1 MKNTKEIKAL
11 FHLLDDPDREIFETV
26 SDKIVH
32 YGKEIIPNLEHF
44 WEETTDNTI
53 QERIETIIHKVNFN
67 DTFHDLKTWFQS
79 SKPALISGAF
89 MLARYRYP
97 EMSEEV
103 CRKTIKSLYQSCWLE
118 LHNYLTPLEQI
129 NVINSVFYSMYK
141 FAGFDLEANKAGHYY
156 ISEVLETRQGNN
168 YSLGTIYQILCEM
181 LDIPVFAIQLPRQHL
196 LAYFDNQYDFFNKDQ
211 KQTQRIQ
218 FYIDANSGTI
228 FTQND
233 VDVYLKKY
241 NFAVNENTYLP
252 LSNQEIILT
261 TIESLIMMY
270 DELNETEKSAELNRI
285 LSLRDLV

>member
-1 MKNTKEIKAL
+1 
-11 FHLLDDPDREIFETV
+11 
-26 SDKIVH
+26 
-32 YGKEIIPNLEHF
+32 
-44 WEETTDNTI
+44 
-53 QERIETIIHKVNFN
+53 
-67 DTFHDLKTWFQS
+67 
-79 SKPALISGAF
+79 
-89 MLARYRYP
+89 
-97 EMSEEV
+97 
-103 CRKTIKSLYQSCWLE
+103 
-118 LHNYLTPLEQI
+118 
-129 NVINSVFYSMYK
+129 
-141 FAGFDLEANKAGHYY
+141 
-156 ISEVLETRQGNN
+156 RQGNN

-233 VDVYLKKY
+233 VDFYLKKY